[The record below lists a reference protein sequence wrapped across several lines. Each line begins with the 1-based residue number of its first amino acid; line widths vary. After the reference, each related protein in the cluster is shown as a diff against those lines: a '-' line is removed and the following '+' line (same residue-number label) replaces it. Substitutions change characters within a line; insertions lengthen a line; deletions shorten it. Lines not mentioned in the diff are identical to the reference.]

1 MCLKTLTLTL
11 TLTLKTPNLT
21 LTLTRSVP
29 EKPAVDQQQWRRV
42 RVNQERVE
50 EATPVPEATS
60 VPEDAAL
67 TSGRGVGEA
76 TSVTEDPNPNPN

>member
-29 EKPAVDQQQWRRV
+29 EEPVVDPQQWRRV

-50 EATPVPEATS
+50 EATS

-67 TSGRGVGEA
+67 TSGRGVETQA
-76 TSVTEDPNPNPN
+76 PVEVDQQQLQYAVP

>member
-29 EKPAVDQQQWRRV
+29 EKPVVDPQQWRRV
-42 RVNQERVE
+42 RVNQERIPIE
-50 EATPVPEATS
+50 EATS

-67 TSGRGVGEA
+67 TSGRGVETQA
-76 TSVTEDPNPNPN
+76 PVEVDQQQLQYAVP

>member
-29 EKPAVDQQQWRRV
+29 EEPVVDPQQWRRV
-42 RVNQERVE
+42 RVNQERE
-50 EATPVPEATS
+50 RIGEATS